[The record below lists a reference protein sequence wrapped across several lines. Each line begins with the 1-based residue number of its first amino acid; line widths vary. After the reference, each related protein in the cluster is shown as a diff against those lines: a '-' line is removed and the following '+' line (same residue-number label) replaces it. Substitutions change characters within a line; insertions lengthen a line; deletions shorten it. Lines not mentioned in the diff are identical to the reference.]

1 MSELTILSPRG
12 FRAAGVACG
21 IKAPNGK
28 KDLALLVADRAIGA
42 AAVFTTN
49 QVAAAPVLMSRQ
61 LIRTGRPRAVVVN
74 SGNAN
79 CCTGEQGLKDARDM
93 VRLAAEALGAE
104 ANEVLV
110 CSTGGIG
117 HLLPMDKV
125 AAGIKDAAG
134 RLDGGRQAAGDFAEA
149 ILTTDLVAKTSGSR
163 ETIGSTEVMVAG
175 ACKGSGMIAPN
186 MATMLAFVTT
196 DAKIGS
202 KALKSALRSAVVGSF
217 NLISVDG
224 DTSTNDTVIALASG
238 AAGGTEI
245 DLGSDAYVGFVE
257 LLRSVCLD
265 LALQIVADGEG
276 ATRVI
281 EVCVEGAATEAD
293 ARLAARAIAD
303 SPLVKCAVGGGDPN
317 WGRVVAAAGRSG
329 AKLDVSKLKH
339 WIGEDLVFDGGT
351 ATDFDRARCEAHM
364 KEARVVLRVDLGVGG
379 EDYICYGCD
388 LGREYVTINA
398 DYHT

>member
-1 MSELTILSPRG
+1 
-12 FRAAGVACG
+12 V
-21 IKAPNGK
+21 
-28 KDLALLVADRAIGA
+28 GA

-49 QVAAAPVLMSRQ
+49 QVAAAPVLVSRE

-79 CCTGEQGLKDARDM
+79 CCTGEQGLKDARAM

-104 ANEVLV
+104 ADQVLV

-125 AAGIKDAAG
+125 AAGITDAAG
-134 RLDGGRQAAGDFAEA
+134 RLDGDRAAAGDFAEA

-163 ETIGSTEVMVAG
+163 ETIGSTKVIVAG

-196 DAKIGS
+196 DANIGS
-202 KALKSALRSAVVGSF
+202 KALGSALRSAVVGSF
-217 NLISVDG
+217 NLVSVDG
-224 DTSTNDTVIALASG
+224 DTSTNDTVVALAGGASG
-238 AAGGTEI
+238 GKEI
-245 DLGSDAYVGFVE
+245 SLGSDEYVEFVE

-281 EVCVEGAATEAD
+281 EVCVEGAGSEVE

-303 SPLVKCAVGGGDPN
+303 SPLVKCAAHGGDPN

-329 AKLDVSKLKH
+329 AKLDVSKMKH
-339 WIGEDLVFDGGT
+339 WIGEELVFDGGT

-364 KEARVVLRVDLGVGG
+364 KGARVVLRVDLGVGG

>member
-1 MSELTILSPRG
+1 MSDLTILSPQG

-21 IKAPNGK
+21 IKTASGK
-28 KDLALLVADRAIGA
+28 KDLALLVADRAVGA

-49 QVAAAPVLMSRQ
+49 QVAAAPVVVSRELAQ
-61 LIRTGRPRAVVVN
+61 TGRPRAVVVN

-79 CCTGEQGLKDARDM
+79 CCTGERGLRDARSM
-93 VRLAAEALGAE
+93 VRLAAEAVGAE
-104 ANEVLV
+104 ADEVLV

-125 AAGIKDAAG
+125 TAGIKDAAG
-134 RLDGGRQAAGDFAEA
+134 KLDSGEQAAADFAEA
-149 ILTTDLVAKTSGSR
+149 ILTTDLVTKTSGSR
-163 ETIGSTEVMVAG
+163 ETIGSTETIVAG

-186 MATMLAFVTT
+186 MATMLAFLTT
-196 DAKIGS
+196 DANIGS
-202 KALKSALRSAVVGSF
+202 RALRSALRSAVAGSF
-217 NLISVDG
+217 NLVSVDG
-224 DTSTNDTVIALASG
+224 DTSTNDTVVALAGG
-238 AAGGTEI
+238 AAGGPAI
-245 DLGSDAYVGFVE
+245 DLGSDEYVGFVE

-281 EVCVEGAATEAD
+281 EVCVEGAATESD

-303 SPLVKCAVGGGDPN
+303 SPLVKCAVHGGDPN

-329 AKLDVSKLKH
+329 AKVDPSKMQH
-339 WIGEDLVFDGGT
+339 WIGQELVFDGGT
-351 ATDFDRARCEAHM
+351 PTDFDRAKCESHM
-364 KEARVVLRVDLGVGG
+364 KEARVLLRVDLGVGG
-379 EDYICYGCD
+379 EDYTCYGCD